1 MSKFATKSPKAS
13 CFSVVDN
20 HGKTNVAL
28 TYSKWPALKL
38 FLIMLIMLIMLIFS
52 IIIIIINEVHLDF
65 IGRCGGL
72 VVSTLDSS
80 LKVWG
85 LRPGWVIALCS

>member
-28 TYSKWPALKL
+28 TYSKWPAL
-38 FLIMLIMLIMLIFS
+38 
-52 IIIIIINEVHLDF
+52 
-65 IGRCGGL
+65 
-72 VVSTLDSS
+72 
-80 LKVWG
+80 LKAFPSALKFHWKMR
-85 LRPGWVIALCS
+85 RPSG